1 MNLYHGNV
9 VYSKTKEELAECP
22 NSYIAVEDGVVEGI
36 YGFIAEYHVHRSGC
50 TAWAWVNAEQDHWF

>member
-1 MNLYHGNV
+1 MKAVPL
-9 VYSKTKEELAECP
+9 K
-22 NSYIAVEDGVVEGI
+22 NSIRAPDI

>member
-1 MNLYHGNV
+1 MVKFENYRR
-9 VYSKTKEELAECP
+9 P
-22 NSYIAVEDGVVEGI
+22 NREWL